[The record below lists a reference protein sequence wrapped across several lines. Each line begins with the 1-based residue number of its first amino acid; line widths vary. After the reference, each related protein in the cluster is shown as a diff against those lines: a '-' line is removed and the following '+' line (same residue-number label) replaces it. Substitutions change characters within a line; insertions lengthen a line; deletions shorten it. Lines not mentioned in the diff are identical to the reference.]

1 MRELGIQGTARGG
14 RTVTTTIP
22 DRRAPAAADH
32 LARDF
37 TASRPDE
44 KWVADI
50 TYIPT
55 HQGWL
60 FLAAVTDCYSRRIVG
75 W

>member
-1 MRELGIQGTARGG
+1 
-14 RTVTTTIP
+14 
-22 DRRAPAAADH
+22 
-32 LARDF
+32 
-37 TASRPDE
+37 
-44 KWVADI
+44 VADI

-75 W
+75 WSMRDTLEAELVGRTLREAGIIPSMDSNDGVVR